1 MVGDESEMQTQ
12 RQRDPEDS
20 EVGRV
25 LPSRSEPGMGGQR
38 AQGPSLLRPC
48 REIKGMRL

>member
-20 EVGRV
+20 EVDRV
-25 LPSRSEPGMGGQR
+25 LPSGSEPRTGGQR
-38 AQGPSLLRPC
+38 ARGPSLLRPS